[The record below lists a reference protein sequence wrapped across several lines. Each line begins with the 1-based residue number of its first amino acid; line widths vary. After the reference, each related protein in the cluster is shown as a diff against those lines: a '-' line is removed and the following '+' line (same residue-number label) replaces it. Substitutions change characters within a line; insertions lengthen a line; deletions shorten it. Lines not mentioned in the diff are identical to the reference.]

1 MYRVEF
7 DEWKSLLEAGKL
19 RTVAQELSSINEADV
34 ADFLEE
40 VSPTQTVLLF
50 RLFEKDRAAAVFSFL
65 DSERRTS
72 VVRSFADSDLG
83 ALVDE
88 LYLDDA
94 ADFLEELPAGM
105 VKRVLRAAS
114 KETREALNRLLNYPE
129 DSAGSIMTAEYIDLR
144 ETMTAETAL
153 ERVRRL
159 GLDSET
165 AFVCYCTDETRH
177 LIGVLDLLDLL
188 YADSSATVGE
198 IMNRN
203 VIFAHTT
210 DDREAAALLISK
222 YDFLALPIVD
232 SEERLVGIVTFDDAM
247 DVVTEE
253 ATEDIERMAALLP
266 SDTTY
271 LKTSVFAMYR
281 NRILWLLFLMFSG
294 MISGFVLGSYETV
307 LAALPLLV
315 TFTPMLTGT
324 GGNAGAQSATLVIR
338 GMSLSQIEM
347 KHWLQVLWKEVR
359 VGFLVGLT
367 LGAFNY
373 VRVLLFYPGEPQRA
387 EIALVLAISVLLTV
401 VLSKSVGCLLPIA
414 AHRIG
419 LDPAVMASPLVTTI
433 VDSLSLVIF
442 LSIAASVLA

>member
-153 ERVRRL
+153 ERVRKL

-203 VIFAHTT
+203 VIFARTT